1 MLNEKIYQLIFDE
14 ISAFLPDGW
23 NSLVVYLEYGENSY
37 SFSFYVKI
45 NKRFI
50 KCYDLPGISDEQ
62 LFEAFQKIDNAV
74 MMEREKA
81 KGELW
86 TNMTMIV
93 DNDGNMHTDFDYTN
107 LTDCAYEYSKEW
119 KSKYLK

>member
-1 MLNEKIYQLIFDE
+1 MLNEKIYQMIFDE
-14 ISAFLPDGW
+14 LHIFLTPEW
-23 NSLVVYLEYGENSY
+23 EKLIIYLEYGEGSYAY
-37 SFSFYVKI
+37 SFYE
-45 NKRFI
+45 KRKTGFVNG
-50 KCYDLPGISDEQ
+50 YDLPGVS
-62 LFEAFQKIDNAV
+62 
-74 MMEREKA
+74 EKA
-81 KGELW
+81 IDSSFKSIDRFILNERNKEKSELW